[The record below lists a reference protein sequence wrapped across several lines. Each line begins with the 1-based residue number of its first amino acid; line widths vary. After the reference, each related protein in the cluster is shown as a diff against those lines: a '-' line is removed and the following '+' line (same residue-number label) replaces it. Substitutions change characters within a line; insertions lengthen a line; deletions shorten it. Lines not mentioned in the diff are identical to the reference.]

1 MTGLVA
7 INRPCSTWRSLIPLG
22 LKSQFARSMKLPLS
36 ETEKLEI
43 QAAYET
49 ALSVAQSCA
58 EQFENLSLLLNKN
71 FACIGD
77 DSKKAL
83 DQETLKICAAQWKM
97 KLSKHKLLTANLEDR
112 EFSPEAKSLPSGPS
126 TRE

>member
-1 MTGLVA
+1 VTGLVA
-7 INRPCSTWRSLIPLG
+7 TNRPCSTWRSLTPPG

-58 EQFENLSLLLNKN
+58 EQFENLSSLLEKK
-71 FACIGD
+71 FACIND
-77 DSKKAL
+77 DSRKVL
-83 DQETLKICAAQWKM
+83 DHETLRIWAAQWKM
-97 KLSKHKLLTANLEDR
+97 KLSKHKLLTASLEDR
-112 EFSPEAKSLPSGPS
+112 EFNPEAKSLPGSPS
-126 TRE
+126 TYE